1 MNTPKIPPSSNP
13 PNLGRSLAFLT
24 LFVLFYQ
31 PIIAQ
36 NSLFKAEN
44 YSKSAIDSLQEQF
57 AKNKQLVPE
66 FLLETLIALSY
77 YPELQNVAIRFV
89 YKDIKTTMSAAPHI
103 SSFWHKKNRY
113 QININSKKKGQEGI
127 LLNEVPFNGRIG
139 VLGHELAHI
148 ADYVRK
154 KKIDWITFGI
164 HYSLSKK
171 FHAKY
176 EKATDSQTIEKGLT
190 WQLYDWAD
198 FVFRLSNA
206 SEQYRAFKRK
216 YYLLPEEIHA
226 KIVK

>member
-1 MNTPKIPPSSNP
+1 MRIIPY
-13 PNLGRSLAFLT
+13 FLT
-24 LFVLFYQ
+24 LFVLLYQ

-36 NSLFKAEN
+36 NRLLIAEN
-44 YSKSAIDSLQEQF
+44 YSKSAIDSLQQKF
-57 AKNKQLVPE
+57 AKNKHLAPE

-77 YPELQNVAIRFV
+77 YPELQNTDIRFV
-89 YKDIKTTMSAAPHI
+89 YKDIKTTMSATPRI

-127 LLNEVPFNGRIG
+127 LLKEVPFNGRIG

-154 KKIDWITFGI
+154 KKLGLITFGI
-164 HYSLSKK
+164 HYTLSKK

-176 EKATDSQTIEKGLT
+176 EKATDSQTIEKGLA

-198 FVFRLSNA
+198 FVFHLSKA
-206 SEQYRAFKRK
+206 SEKYRAYKRK
-216 YYLLPEEIHA
+216 FYLLPEEITA
-226 KIVK
+226 KMVK